1 MHDEKTL
8 SRMSLNLFC
17 SVKSP
22 GMILHSI
29 RRKNLMRN
37 FIISNF
43 SHVRVKVEGIHHEP
57 RAVHRWQRATKWR
70 EGICSYTRTS
80 FLPQKR
86 TNTAQL
92 LTESFRSKFRPK
104 FSLPTLSSPESPPVF
119 TWLDFP
125 KENMKSSH
133 FTFPFRLFTHFSHVF
148 TSRAAPWF
156 SKWKNVCV
164 WPVVQLLDC
173 GTTWTVMSLML
184 PRSQ

>member
-1 MHDEKTL
+1 
-8 SRMSLNLFC
+8 
-17 SVKSP
+17 
-22 GMILHSI
+22 
-29 RRKNLMRN
+29 MRN

-43 SHVRVKVEGIHHEP
+43 SHVRVKLEGILHEP
-57 RAVHRWQRATKWR
+57 RAAHRWQRATKWR

-125 KENMKSSH
+125 KENKKIISFYFPVPSLHPFLARFHKSWRALIFKMKERVCMTSCPAIGLRNNMDSDVTDVTTKPVDCLVNWHQWHSFYQIIFSSWTY
-133 FTFPFRLFTHFSHVF
+133 TFSAR
-148 TSRAAPWF
+148 
-156 SKWKNVCV
+156 
-164 WPVVQLLDC
+164 
-173 GTTWTVMSLML
+173 GT
-184 PRSQ
+184 